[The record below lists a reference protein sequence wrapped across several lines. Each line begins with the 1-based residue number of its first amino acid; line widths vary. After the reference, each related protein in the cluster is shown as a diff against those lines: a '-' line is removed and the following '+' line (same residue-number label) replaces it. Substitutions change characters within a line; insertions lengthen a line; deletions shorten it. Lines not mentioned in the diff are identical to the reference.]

1 MPSWLRSILA
11 VIGGLAAAFVVVT
24 LFDVLSIMMFP
35 LPPGF
40 DTTDPAA
47 MQALAE
53 SLPVGAFI
61 ILIVGWAVA
70 SFAGSW
76 VAGRIG
82 SHAPF
87 IHSVVFTGLFLIVG
101 IVNLLFVPHPAWVW
115 MAGIAAYV
123 VGGFAGA
130 RLAMPRATLTAA

>member
-1 MPSWLRSILA
+1 MSSWLRSILA

-53 SLPVGAFI
+53 TLPVTAFI
-61 ILIVGWAVA
+61 ILTVGWAVA

-82 SHAPF
+82 NHAPF
-87 IHSVVFTGLFLIVG
+87 VHSMVFTGLFLIVG
-101 IVNLLFVPHPAWVW
+101 IANLLLIPHPAWVW
-115 MAGIAAYV
+115 V
-123 VGGFAGA
+123 W
-130 RLAMPRATLTAA
+130 LA